1 MKRNDIIK
9 QLDNL
14 EKDTELYIK
23 EKQANKKLTKTRY
36 QLVDD
41 ITFILANLQITSPN
55 MQIDKKSFEYLRLME
70 ISDKIIRAR

>member
-1 MKRNDIIK
+1 MKRNDIMK

-14 EKDTELYIK
+14 EKDTEVYIK
-23 EKQANKKLTKTRY
+23 EKQTNKKLTKTRY

-41 ITFILANLQITSPN
+41 ITFILANLQLMSPN
-55 MQIDKKSFEYLRLME
+55 MQIDKKSFEYLRLVE